1 MTVSLVQWYALIGI
15 FNCQVSVTSRNN
27 RYNLIRNFVSM
38 LENFLL
44 FYHYLKGVYIT
55 VITFLYVFALLLCHG
70 DIEPNSAPKKLKKYL
85 SVCHWNLNGLSA
97 RNLSKLRQLKAYI

>member
-15 FNCQVSVTSRNN
+15 FNCQVSVTSKNN

-44 FYHYLKGVYIT
+44 FYHDLKGVYIT
-55 VITFLYVFALLLCHG
+55 VITFLYVFVPLLCHG
-70 DIEPNSAPKKLKKYL
+70 DIEPNSAPKKLK
-85 SVCHWNLNGLSA
+85 NIFLSA
-97 RNLSKLRQLKAYI
+97 TGILMVYLLVTCRNLDS